1 MRRWDMATSL
11 GGFCIDVTFPSASHR
26 DFKPY
31 PATAPP
37 CASAC
42 SLALNPQK
50 FDYANRS
57 AVFSAQ
63 NDRLIYCFA
72 VFERG
77 DFFLAFFR
85 PYCFLSTPT
94 KQTITFFQKMC
105 VIGVFKGWFL
115 WYNIYL
121 VGFFKIFGRI
131 WRI

>member
-31 PATAPP
+31 PATATP

-63 NDRLIYCFA
+63 NDRLVDCFA

-77 DFFLAFFR
+77 DFFFLFFVHIVF
-85 PYCFLSTPT
+85 CQLLQNKLSH
-94 KQTITFFQKMC
+94 
-105 VIGVFKGWFL
+105 
-115 WYNIYL
+115 
-121 VGFFKIFGRI
+121 FFKKCM
-131 WRI
+131 